1 MGAVPRNTVIRKVA
15 VFIFLMGKHL
25 TTLQS
30 EPSMRSAESIAQG
43 NKELALWY
51 VQPRDPW

>member
-30 EPSMRSAESIAQG
+30 EPSMRSVESIAQR